1 MPQTAALPIAWVT
14 LRVLIVA
21 NIVLGAALL
30 GLLFVS
36 FEDPT
41 WLWAG
46 FGATSIAARPGGE
59 AGMRAIIAIG
69 IASVP
74 ITAVVLGNLSRIVI
88 SVRQHNAFGA
98 ANAGRV
104 RTIAWALFAL
114 QLLHVAAM
122 AIAASIA
129 TDKAPLKLGGGG
141 SDISGWLAVVLLFVL
156 AGVFREGA
164 AMRDDL
170 DGTI

>member
-21 NIVLGAALL
+21 NILLGAALL
-30 GLLFVS
+30 GLLLVS
-36 FEDPT
+36 YQNPA
-41 WLWAG
+41 WLWNG
-46 FGATSIAARPGGE
+46 FGAASIAARPGGA
-59 AGMRAIIAIG
+59 AGMRAIIAFG

-74 ITAVVLGNLSRIVI
+74 ITAVALGNLSRIVLA
-88 SVRQHNAFGA
+88 VRQRDAFSM

-104 RTIAWALFAL
+104 QTIAWALLAL
-114 QLLHVAAM
+114 QLLHVAVA
-122 AIAASIA
+122 AIAAAIA

-141 SDISGWLAVVLLFVL
+141 SGISGWLAVVLLFVL

-170 DGTI
+170 EGTV